1 MQVLGLVLIG
11 LGIFVL
17 VNAPHHKTVVG
28 GEETTVDIGE
38 NLAGGLII
46 ALGAVILII
55 AIFGCLAA
63 IHESK
68 RRVLIVSKMY
78 QKDSK

>member
-1 MQVLGLVLIG
+1 MAF
-11 LGIFVL
+11 GIFIL
-17 VNAPHHKTVVG
+17 IRGAENK
-28 GEETTVDIGE
+28 VDHGE
-38 NLAGGLII
+38 NAAGGVII

-68 RRVLIVSKMY
+68 RKLIIVRKTKLFLY
-78 QKDSK
+78 LIFYY

>member
-1 MQVLGLVLIG
+1 MAF
-11 LGIFVL
+11 GIFIL
-17 VNAPHHKTVVG
+17 ISGAENK
-28 GEETTVDIGE
+28 VDHGE
-38 NLAGGLII
+38 NAAGGVII

-68 RRVLIVSKMY
+68 RKLIIVRKNKLFLNFILY
-78 QKDSK
+78 Y

>member
-1 MQVLGLVLIG
+1 MAF
-11 LGIFVL
+11 GIFIL
-17 VNAPHHKTVVG
+17 ISGAENK
-28 GEETTVDIGE
+28 VDHGE
-38 NLAGGLII
+38 NAAGGVII

-68 RRVLIVSKMY
+68 RKLIIVRKTKLFFISY
-78 QKDSK
+78 FLL